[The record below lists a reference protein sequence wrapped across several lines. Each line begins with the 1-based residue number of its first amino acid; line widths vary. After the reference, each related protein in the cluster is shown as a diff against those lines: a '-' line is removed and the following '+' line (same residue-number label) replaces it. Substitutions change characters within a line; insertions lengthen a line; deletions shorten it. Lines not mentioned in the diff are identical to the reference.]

1 MPIPLQGLRVLVVED
16 DPELRSLTE
25 LILEEEGV
33 IVRAASLGSDALL
46 LLDGFDPHVA
56 LLDARLPDVTGHE
69 LGIKIE
75 QRYPTCRQVLVSG
88 DADGVQEW
96 RRSGRLAL
104 PKPYEID
111 ELLDLVRR
119 AATRSAA

>member
-1 MPIPLQGLRVLVVED
+1 MSITLQGVRVLVVED

-33 IVRAASLGSDALL
+33 IVRSASLGSDALL
-46 LLDGFDPHVA
+46 QLDGFDPHVA
-56 LLDARLPDVTGHE
+56 LLDARLPDVTGPE
-69 LGIKIE
+69 LGERIAA
-75 QRYPTCRQVLVSG
+75 RYPGCSQVLVSG
-88 DADGVQEW
+88 DAEGVQDW

-104 PKPYEID
+104 PKPFEID

-119 AATRSAA
+119 AAARPAA